1 MVKPEQLN
9 LLENR
14 REIRHFVHKKADV
27 TGWSHYHFLRF
38 TNVSSGL
45 AGILNPL

>member
-1 MVKPEQLN
+1 MVKLEQLN

-14 REIRHFVHKKADV
+14 GKIRHFVHKKAFV
-27 TGWSHYHFLRF
+27 VGWSHYHFLRF